1 MIRKI
6 ILGMLSG
13 LSLYILLLIG
23 DYCFGTNTVRLLLN
37 IDFLTHQKEMVLWK
51 ELLPHFIVSII
62 LFSTLEQLYRKG
74 TLFKIALLIT
84 ILVFILLYFLLIN
97 IAVYQQYS
105 SSLPMFLVWMVGHV
119 IYLYIVYQFM
129 KEENHHAN
137 F

>member
-1 MIRKI
+1 MLRKI

-51 ELLPHFIVSII
+51 ELLPHFFVSII
-62 LFSTLEQLYRKG
+62 LFSTLEQLYRKE

-84 ILVFILLYFLLIN
+84 ILVFILLYLLLIN

-105 SSLPMFLVWMVGHV
+105 SSLPMFLVWMVVHV

-129 KEENHHAN
+129 KEEDHHAN

>member
-1 MIRKI
+1 MVRKI

-105 SSLPMFLVWMVGHV
+105 SSLLMFLVWMVGHV
-119 IYLYIVYQFM
+119 IYLYIIYQFM

>member
-1 MIRKI
+1 MVRKI

-74 TLFKIALLIT
+74 KLFKIALLIT

-97 IAVYQQYS
+97 IAVYQQYL